1 MTTLKSERREAKQR
15 RQKHGMRVSGRSV
28 KTLLA
33 GQANGSIGLA
43 AKRKAAVKNGR
54 CRKRG

>member
-1 MTTLKSERREAKQR
+1 
-15 RQKHGMRVSGRSV
+15 MRVSGRSV

-43 AKRKAAVKNGR
+43 AKRNAAVKIGR
-54 CRKRG
+54 RKRG